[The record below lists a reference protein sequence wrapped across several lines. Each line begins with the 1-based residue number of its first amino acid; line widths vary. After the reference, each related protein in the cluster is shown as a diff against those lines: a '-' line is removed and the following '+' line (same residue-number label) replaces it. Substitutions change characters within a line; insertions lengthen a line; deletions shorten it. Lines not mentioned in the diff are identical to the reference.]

1 MLASGAALT
10 DKNSLL
16 KLIEC
21 CIICPTKGHIH
32 AADKVF
38 DDFI

>member
-1 MLASGAALT
+1 MSTSGAALT

-21 CIICPTKGHIH
+21 CIIGSKKGHIQ

-38 DDFI
+38 DDFL